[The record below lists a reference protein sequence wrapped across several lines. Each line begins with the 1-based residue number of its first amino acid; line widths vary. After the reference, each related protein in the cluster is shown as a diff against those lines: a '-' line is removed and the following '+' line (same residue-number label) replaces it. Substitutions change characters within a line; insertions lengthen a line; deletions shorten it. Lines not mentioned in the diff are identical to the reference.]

1 MKSPKKTERIELRL
15 SKEDCDVIRDR
26 MEETGIG
33 NRSFYLREMAVNGYI
48 IHVEIDGVKDMCQLL
63 SRYGNNINQIAK
75 RANET
80 GAVYPSDISGIKNQM
95 GEMLSLMRKILEK
108 VSDIM

>member
-1 MKSPKKTERIELRL
+1 MKSAKKTERIELRL
-15 SKEDCDVIRDR
+15 SKEDCDVIHDR
-26 MEETGIG
+26 MEEAGIG
-33 NRSFYLREMAVNGYI
+33 NRSYYIREMAVNGYI
-48 IHVEIDGVKDMCQLL
+48 INVEVEGVKDMCQLL

-80 GAVYPSDISGIKNQM
+80 GNVYHGDISGIKNQM
-95 GEMLSLMRKILEK
+95 KEMYAMMRKILDK